1 MRRRTV
7 LALATVAAGSA
18 AAKRAVDRKI
28 ATWSTNPDL
37 SDGAPLVMPE
47 GRPVQVTATDGA
59 TLHGLDCGEGPT
71 VVLVHGWIEDH
82 RFWAPVARRLVEAG
96 FRVVAIDQRGHG
108 DSDRGTAPYRPET
121 LADDVRTWV
130 EDLDLHDIVL
140 AGHSMGGL
148 ASMAFAIEH
157 PELATERLRGLV
169 LVATLAAPP
178 KDPRLPEVEFDMGR
192 FLPLIDRF
200 MRLENYG
207 LLSLVRVFG
216 TNPARIQMEVT
227 RTGFL
232 TTDKTSRADAARM
245 LTDFDLRP
253 GLGDIDLPSVVI
265 AGTHD
270 QLTFLHTNEEIADH
284 IPGCRFEVLP
294 GRGHMLMFEAPDQVT
309 EQIILAAKD

>member
-7 LALATVAAGSA
+7 LALASVVAGSV

-28 ATWSTNPDL
+28 ATWSMNPDL
-37 SDGAPLVMPE
+37 SDGAPLAMPE
-47 GRPVQVTATDGA
+47 GDPVEVTAADGA
-59 TLHGLDCGEGPT
+59 MLRGLDCGEGPT

-96 FRVVAIDQRGHG
+96 CRVVAIDQRGHG
-108 DSDRGTAPYRPET
+108 ESDRGSAPYRPET
-121 LADDVRTWV
+121 LADDVRTWI
-130 EDLDLHDIVL
+130 DALDLRDVVL

-148 ASMAFAIEH
+148 ASMAFAIAH

-178 KDPRLPEVEFDMGR
+178 EDPRLPEIEVDMSR
-192 FLPLIDRF
+192 FLPMVDRF
-200 MRLENYG
+200 MRLEDYG

-216 TNPARIQMEVT
+216 TNPARIQMEAT

-232 TTDKTSRADAARM
+232 TTDKTTRADAARM

-270 QLTFLHTNEEIADH
+270 QLTFLHTNEEIADL
-284 IPGCRFEVLP
+284 IPRCRFEVLP
-294 GRGHMLMFEAPDQVT
+294 GRGHMLMFEAPDPVT
-309 EQIILAAKD
+309 EQILLAAKD